1 MAAKT
6 YLAGDLGGTKT
17 LLSLYKEIDGQ
28 LKKEHSHR
36 YRSAEWHDLESML
49 RHFLNQSPADLQKP
63 TTSCIAVAGPVHQGL
78 SLIHI

>member
-17 LLSLYKEIDGQ
+17 LLSIYRDIDGQ

-36 YRSAEWHDLESML
+36 YRSADWQDLESML
-49 RHFLNQSPADLQKP
+49 KHFVEQAPTELPKP